1 MLHVR
6 SARAFV
12 LGIGL
17 ALAVGCGKS
26 EPKRYAVS
34 GTVKYK
40 DKLIGVG
47 SVTFIPDGS
56 GDAQMGGA
64 PIKDGKYEM
73 PAAAGLRAGK
83 YKVSISYPDPKGT
96 PAAGDA
102 PGASLDAKNLMPA
115 KYNDQTELRADVS
128 ADKPNVFDYDLK

>member
-1 MLHVR
+1 MSHVCF
-6 SARAFV
+6 ARAM
-12 LGIGL
+12 
-17 ALAVGCGKS
+17 ALAVGLAVVVGCGNS

-47 SVTFIPDGS
+47 SVTFIPEG
-56 GDAQMGGA
+56 GDATMGGA
-64 PIKDGKYEM
+64 PIKDGKYEL
-73 PAAAGLRAGK
+73 PSVAGLRAGK
-83 YKVSISYPDPKGT
+83 YKVAISYPDPKGT

-115 KYNDQTELRADVS
+115 KYNDQTELRAEVS
-128 ADKPNVFDYDLK
+128 ADKSNVFDFDLK